1 MRKVKIEKWKAKDKD
16 GNEYD
21 ESILTALNVLINNKK
36 PDEIP
41 KGLDKFRLF
50 SRITKAF
57 EKAEKS
63 GELVLEESDHK
74 FLKETVE
81 KDIPSVWGAND
92 NILKAV
98 ESFLDAKDQ

>member
-1 MRKVKIEKWKAKDKD
+1 MRKVKIEKWKAKDRD

-36 PDEIP
+36 PEDIP
-41 KGLDKFRLF
+41 RGLDKFRLF
-50 SRITKAF
+50 NRITKAF
-57 EKAEKS
+57 DKAEKS
-63 GELVLEESDHK
+63 GELILEEADYK
-74 FLKETVE
+74 FLKDIVE

-98 ESFLDAKDQ
+98 ESFVDAKEN